1 MKHSS
6 PLLGYFGHHK
16 GATVWIRSIIKQVCK
31 IVGLNHVAVSNV
43 GAFNQDL
50 AVFVDQNNIDFIS
63 YTNAKFEYV
72 QPLEPFKGFHVIRDP
87 RDIVVSAYFSHLR
100 THPIKGWS
108 ELVEF
113 RDRLQSVSKDEGLIL
128 EMGFRRKS
136 FEDMYDWNYSSKYIK
151 ELKMEDLIQNPQ
163 KGFINIFK
171 YLELLRNSSF
181 LELAVQRGLES
192 FAMFSRR
199 QFKHSLKASTESDGI
214 SEKQLEKI
222 VRANDFSVKS
232 GGRKPGEEDLN
243 SHFRKGIAG
252 DWKNHFNQQHIDYFK
267 EQYGDLLIKLGYEQD
282 KNW

>member
-50 AVFVDQNNIDFIS
+50 AAFVDQNDIDFIS

-113 RDRLQSVSKDEGLIL
+113 RDRLHSVSKNEGLIL
-128 EMGFRRKS
+128 EMDFRRKS
-136 FEDMYDWNYSSKYIK
+136 FDDMYNWNYSSKYIK
-151 ELKMEDLIQNPQ
+151 ELKMEDLIQNPR
-163 KGFINIFK
+163 KEFVDIFK
-171 YLELLRNSSF
+171 YLELLKNSSF

-192 FAMFSRR
+192 FAMFRRR
-199 QFKHSLKASTESDGI
+199 QFKHSPKASTPDDI
-214 SEKQLEKI
+214 SEQQLQKI
-222 VRANDFSVKS
+222 VKANDFSVKS